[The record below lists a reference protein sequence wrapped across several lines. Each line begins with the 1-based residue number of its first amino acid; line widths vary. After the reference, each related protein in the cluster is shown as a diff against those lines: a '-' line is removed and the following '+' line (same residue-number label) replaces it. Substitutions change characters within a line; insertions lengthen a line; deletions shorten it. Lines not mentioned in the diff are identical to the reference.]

1 MASARDAA
9 YRVNRITMSDAA
21 TRRAAT
27 GETPDPIAALR
38 TAIDP
43 ESSAPLYQQLFLILR
58 ERIRAGVFASG
69 ALLPSEQ
76 DLAAI
81 TGVSRITV
89 KRALNELASAG
100 LVSRHRGR
108 GTMVTFNPHIPV
120 IKASFENLLD
130 SLRIMGVSTDVQLIR
145 AVDIPAPADVAELLG
160 IAEGARVQ
168 RATRLRKIEGAPLSY
183 LVTFVP
189 AEIAAKFTAT
199 RLSTTPLLQ
208 LLEEAGHEAV
218 EAEQWVTAC
227 AAEGLSAQYLDINH
241 GAPLL
246 KIVRVMRDK
255 DGRGIEVLHGFYRPE
270 RFQQHVRMTRRRRG
284 GANEWR

>member
-1 MASARDAA
+1 
-9 YRVNRITMSDAA
+9 MSDRLA
-21 TRRAAT
+21 RRANAD
-27 GETPDPIAALR
+27 TPDPIAALKA
-38 TAIDP
+38 AIDP
-43 ESSAPLYQQLFLILR
+43 DSATPLYQQLFLVLR
-58 ERIRAGVFASG
+58 ERIRAGVFPSG

-76 DLAAI
+76 DLAAL
-81 TGVSRITV
+81 TGVSRITI

-108 GTMVTFNPHIPV
+108 GTAVTYNPHIPV
-120 IKASFENLLD
+120 IKASFENLLE
-130 SLRIMGVSTDVQLIR
+130 SLKVMGLSTEVQLIR
-145 AVDIPAPADVAELLG
+145 AVEAPAPADIAELLG
-160 IAEGARVQ
+160 LADGALVQ

-183 LVTFVP
+183 LITYVP

-199 RLSTTPLLQ
+199 RLAATPLLQ

-227 AAEGLSAQYLDINH
+227 AAEGPTSQYLEISQ

-255 DGRGIEVLHGFYRPE
+255 HGRGVEVLHGYYRPE
-270 RFQQHVRMTRRRRG
+270 RFQQHVRLTRSRRG
-284 GANEWR
+284 GSDEWR

>member
-1 MASARDAA
+1 MARQCDAL
-9 YRVNRITMSDAA
+9 YSLNLKTMSDPASRKAA
-21 TRRAAT
+21 A
-27 GETPDPIAALR
+27 GQTPDPIAALR
-38 TAIDP
+38 AAIDP
-43 ESSAPLYQQLFLILR
+43 ASGAPLYQQLFHVLR

-69 ALLPSEQ
+69 SLLPSEQ
-76 DLAAI
+76 ELAAL

-108 GTMVTFNPHIPV
+108 GTLVTFNPHIPV
-120 IKASFENLLD
+120 IKASFENLLE
-130 SLRIMGVSTDVQLIR
+130 SLKIMGLSTEVQLIR
-145 AVDIPAPADVAELLG
+145 AVEAPAPADVAELLG

-183 LVTFVP
+183 LVTYVP
-189 AEIAAKFTAT
+189 AEIAARFTAS
-199 RLSTTPLLQ
+199 RLNTTPLLQ

-227 AAEGLSAQYLDINH
+227 AAEGLSAQYLDLNH

-246 KIVRVMRDK
+246 KIIRVMRDRE
-255 DGRGIEVLHGFYRPE
+255 GRGVEVLHGFYRPE
-270 RFQQHVRMTRRRRG
+270 RFQQHVRLTRRRRG
-284 GANEWR
+284 GSDEWR